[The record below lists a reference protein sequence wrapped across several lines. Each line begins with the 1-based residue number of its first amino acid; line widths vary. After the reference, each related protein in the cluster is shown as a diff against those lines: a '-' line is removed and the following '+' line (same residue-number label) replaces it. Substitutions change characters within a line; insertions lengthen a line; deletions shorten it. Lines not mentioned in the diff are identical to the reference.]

1 MDEPLTDTYEYTL
14 CTNLANNT
22 YIVYTLIVLKFNVI
36 HLTVTKDATPI
47 SIVAYIYIMVM
58 HVV

>member
-1 MDEPLTDTYEYTL
+1 MYEPLTNTYEYTL
-14 CTNLANNT
+14 CTILANNT

-36 HLTVTKDATPI
+36 HLTVTKDAMPI
-47 SIVAYIYIMVM
+47 SIVAYIYIMVI